1 MKRDLK
7 YLQLLAKSFPTI
19 QAASTEIINLEAIL
33 NLPKGTEHFVT
44 DLHGEHEAFDHVLR
58 NASGTVK
65 RKVEEIFGHT
75 LRDSEK
81 RDLCTLIYYPEG
93 KLKIV
98 RQQEEYIEEWYKIV
112 LMRLVKVCSNVSTKY
127 TRSKV
132 RKALPKEYAYIIEE
146 LLHESKGE
154 EANKHNYIMA
164 IVETIVSTGRADHFI
179 IAICN
184 LIKRLTIDSLHI
196 IGDIFDRGPGAHI
209 IMDRLCEYHNFD
221 IQWGNHDLVWM
232 GAAAGSPA
240 CVANVLRMCFRY
252 ANLVTLEEGYGIN
265 LIPLATFVMDVY
277 KDDPCTI
284 FMPKNSDEGLVD
296 PKQLN
301 LCAKMHKA
309 ITVMQFKL
317 EHQIISR
324 RKEFGMEDR
333 DLLHKIDFEK
343 GTVRIGDKD
352 YELRDKL
359 YPTID
364 PADPYKL
371 TKEESE
377 IIEQLTKSFTA
388 SARLA
393 KHMDCIYT
401 HGALYLVRNNNLLYH
416 GSVPLNEDGTFKPLI
431 INGKSYAG
439 KELFDRVD
447 QLVRNA
453 YYSEQNSASKL
464 YGQDFIWYLWCG
476 PVSPPFDKNRM
487 ATFERYLLTD
497 KEVQNEEKGFYYV
510 LKNRKDICDMILREF
525 GIEDT
530 EHAHI
535 INGHIPVKTIKGEN
549 PIKAEGKLLVI
560 DGGYSKAY
568 QKETGIGGYTLVYNS
583 YGLKLVQHEPFESKQ
598 KAIEQGIDIISET
611 KVVEHLNK
619 RILVRDTDNGKNL
632 QEQIEDLKE
641 LLVAYRKGVIR

>member
-33 NLPKGTEHFVT
+33 NLPKGTEHYVT

-81 RDLCTLIYYPEG
+81 QDLCTLIYYPEG

-98 RQQEEYIEEWYKIV
+98 KQQEKHIEEWYKIE
-112 LMRLVKVCSNVSTKY
+112 LMRLVKVCSNVSSKY

-132 RKALPKEYAYIIEE
+132 RKALPKEYSYIIE
-146 LLHESKGE
+146 KGE
-154 EANKHNYIMA
+154 DANKHHYIMA

-179 IAICN
+179 IAMCD
-184 LIKRLTIDSLHI
+184 LIQRLTIDSLHI
-196 IGDIFDRGPGAHI
+196 IGDIYDRGPGAHI

-277 KDDPCTI
+277 GDDPCTI
-284 FMPKNSDEGLVD
+284 FRPKNSDEGLVD

-317 EHQIISR
+317 EHQIIER
-324 RKEFGMEDR
+324 RKEFGMADR

-364 PADPYKL
+364 PSDPYRL
-371 TKEESE
+371 TKEEAE
-377 IIEQLTKSFTA
+377 IIEQLTRSFTS

-393 KHMDCIYT
+393 RHMDCMYT

-416 GSVPLNEDGTFKPLI
+416 GSVPLNPDGTFKALT

-453 YYSEQNSASKL
+453 YYNEQNSASKL

-497 KEVQNEEKGFYYV
+497 KEVQDEVKGSYFI
-510 LKNRKDICDMILREF
+510 LKNKKEICDMILREF

-598 KAIEQGIDIISET
+598 KAIEQGLDIISET
-611 KVVEHLNK
+611 KVVEHLTK
-619 RILVRDTDNGKNL
+619 RILVRDTDNGKKL
-632 QEQIEDLKE
+632 QEQIEDLKQ

>member
-33 NLPKGTEHFVT
+33 NLPKGTEHYVT
-44 DLHGEHEAFDHVLR
+44 DLHGEHEAFQHVLR
-58 NASGTVK
+58 NASGTIK

-98 RQQEEYIEEWYKIV
+98 KQNEPEIDEWYKV
-112 LMRLVKVCSNVSTKY
+112 ELMRLVRVLSNVSSKY

-132 RKALPKEYAYIIEE
+132 RKALPKEFAYIIEE
-146 LLHESKGE
+146 LMHESKGE

-179 IAICN
+179 TAICK
-184 LIKRLTIDSLHI
+184 LIHRLTIDSLHI
-196 IGDIFDRGPGAHI
+196 IGDIYDRGPGAHI
-209 IMDRLCEYHNFD
+209 IMDTLLEYHDFD

-252 ANLVTLEEGYGIN
+252 ANLVTLEAGYGIN
-265 LIPLATFVMDVY
+265 LLPLATYVMEAY

-284 FMPKNSDEGLVD
+284 FYPKNSDEGLVD

-309 ITVMQFKL
+309 ITIMQFKL
-317 EHQIISR
+317 EYQIIKR
-324 RKEFGMEDR
+324 RKEFGMDDR
-333 DLLHKIDFEK
+333 NLLHLIDYERGVLVLDGK
-343 GTVRIGDKD
+343 E

-359 YPTID
+359 FPTID
-364 PADPYKL
+364 PKDPYKL
-371 TKEESE
+371 TPEEAD
-377 IIEQLTKSFTA
+377 IIEQLTKSFTS
-388 SARLA
+388 SANLA
-393 KHMDCIYT
+393 RHMDCMYT
-401 HGALYLVRNNNLLYH
+401 HGALYLARNNNLMYH
-416 GSVPLNEDGTFKPLI
+416 GSVPLNEDGTFKSLT
-431 INGKSYAG
+431 INGKAYAG

-453 YYSEQNSASKL
+453 YYNEQNSASKL

-487 ATFERYLLTD
+487 ATFERYLTTD
-497 KEVQNEEKGFYYV
+497 KEIQKEEKGSYFV

-549 PIKAEGKLLVI
+549 PIKADGKLLVI

-568 QKETGIGGYTLVYNS
+568 QKETGIGGYTLVFNS
-583 YGLKLVQHEPFESKQ
+583 FGLKLVQHEPFESRQ

-611 KVVEHLNK
+611 KVVEHLDK
-619 RILVRDTDNGKNL
+619 RILVRDTDNGKKL

-641 LLVAYRKGVIR
+641 LLVAYRKGIIR

>member
-33 NLPKGTEHFVT
+33 NLPKGTEHYVT
-44 DLHGEHEAFDHVLR
+44 DLHGEHEAFQHVLR
-58 NASGTVK
+58 NASGTIK

-98 RQQEEYIEEWYKIV
+98 KQNEPEIEEWYKV
-112 LMRLVKVCSNVSTKY
+112 ELMRLVRVLSNVSSKY

-146 LLHESKGE
+146 LMHESKGE

-179 IAICN
+179 TAICK
-184 LIKRLTIDSLHI
+184 LIHRLTIDSLHI
-196 IGDIFDRGPGAHI
+196 IGDIYDRGPGAHI
-209 IMDRLCEYHNFD
+209 IMDTLLEYHDFD

-265 LIPLATFVMDVY
+265 LLPLATYVMEAY

-284 FMPKNSDEGLVD
+284 FYPKNSDEGLVD

-309 ITVMQFKL
+309 ITIMQFKL
-317 EHQIISR
+317 EYQIIKR
-324 RKEFGMEDR
+324 RKEFGMDDR
-333 DLLHKIDFEK
+333 NLLHLIDYDRGVLVLDGKE
-343 GTVRIGDKD
+343 

-359 YPTID
+359 FPTID
-364 PADPYKL
+364 PKDPYKL
-371 TKEESE
+371 TPEEAD
-377 IIEQLTKSFTA
+377 IIEQLTKSFTS
-388 SARLA
+388 SANLA
-393 KHMDCIYT
+393 RHMDCMYT
-401 HGALYLVRNNNLLYH
+401 HGALYLARNNNLMYH
-416 GSVPLNEDGTFKPLI
+416 GSVPLNEDGTFKSLT
-431 INGKSYAG
+431 INGKAYAG

-453 YYSEQNSASKL
+453 YYNEQNSASKL

-487 ATFERYLLTD
+487 ATFERYLTTD
-497 KEVQNEEKGFYYV
+497 KEIQKEEKGSYFV

-549 PIKAEGKLLVI
+549 PIKADGKLLVI

-568 QKETGIGGYTLVYNS
+568 QKETGIGGYTLVFNS
-583 YGLKLVQHEPFESKQ
+583 FGLKLVQHEPFESRQ

-611 KVVEHLNK
+611 KVVEHLDK
-619 RILVRDTDNGKNL
+619 RILVRDTDNGKKL

-641 LLVAYRKGVIR
+641 LLVAYRKGIIR

>member
-58 NASGTVK
+58 NASGTIK

-98 RQQEEYIEEWYKIV
+98 KQVEEDIDEWYKV
-112 LMRLVKVCSNVSTKY
+112 ALMRLVRVCSNVSSKY

-132 RKALPKEYAYIIEE
+132 RKALPVEYAYIIEE

-179 IAICN
+179 TAICK
-184 LIKRLTIDSLHI
+184 LIQRLVIDCLHI
-196 IGDIFDRGPGAHI
+196 IGDIYDRGPGAHI
-209 IMDRLCEYHNFD
+209 ILDRLCGYHNFD

-232 GAAAGSPA
+232 GAAAGSQA

-265 LIPLATFVMDVY
+265 LLPLATFAMDVY
-277 KDDPCTI
+277 GDDPCTI
-284 FMPKNSDEGLVD
+284 FRPKNSDEGLVD
-296 PKQLN
+296 PKQLK
-301 LCAKMHKA
+301 LIAKMHKA
-309 ITVMQFKL
+309 ITIMQFKL
-317 EHQIISR
+317 EYQIISR
-324 RKEFGMEDR
+324 RKEFGMDDR
-333 DLLHKIDFEK
+333 NLLHKINFEK
-343 GTVRIGDKD
+343 GTVEINGNE
-352 YELRDKL
+352 YPLRDRDFETVN
-359 YPTID
+359 PQ
-364 PADPYKL
+364 DPYALTPEESDIIEKL
-371 TKEESE
+371 TH
-377 IIEQLTKSFTA
+377 SFTS

-393 KHMDCIYT
+393 KHMDCLYK
-401 HGALYLVRNNNLLYH
+401 HGALYLVHNSNLLYH
-416 GSVPLNEDGTFKPLI
+416 GSVPLNEDGSFKSLSI
-431 INGKSYAG
+431 HGKEYAG
-439 KELFDRVD
+439 KALFDKVD

-453 YYSEQNSASKL
+453 YYEEPNTASKL

-497 KEVQNEEKGFYYV
+497 KEVQKENKGNYYV
-510 LKNRKDICDMILREF
+510 LKNNKDICEKILREF

-535 INGHIPVKTIKGEN
+535 INGHIPVKTIKGET
-549 PIKAEGKLLVI
+549 PIKAGGKLLVI

-568 QKETGIGGYTLVYNS
+568 QAETGIAGYTLVYNS
-583 YGLKLVQHEPFESKQ
+583 FGLKLVQHEPFESKQ
-598 KAIEQGIDIISET
+598 KAIELGMDIISET
-611 KVVEHLNK
+611 KVVEFLDK
-619 RILVRDTDNGKNL
+619 RILVRDTDNGKKL
-632 QEQIEDLKE
+632 QDQIEDLKQ
-641 LLVAYRKGVIR
+641 LLAAFRKGAIR